1 MAYQVNRYNGS
12 FLVSVADGTIDSSTD
27 IRFLGK
33 NYAGY
38 GQVQNEN
45 FLHLLENFSGASQP
59 IKPISGQLWFDTVDR
74 KIKVYDGIRFRI
86 VGGSTSSNSPPT
98 GLSTGEFWFD
108 NLAQQLY
115 CWSGSDFVLIG
126 PENPS
131 SLGETSVAS
140 QVVKDENGNNHT
152 IAKFRSGGQTI
163 AVVSKDAFNLNL
175 ALLAGSSELAGFGR
189 IKKGITLVDTNND
202 SGVSSLVSGAI
213 LWGTAQTAKNLID
226 DQGNLFPIT
235 SIVRTDSPVFQSNV
249 VFRNGLALGA
259 VSDPKLSI
267 TLTDEISPNLICQ
280 TGQPISFKI
289 RTEGQIREIA
299 SISVTGINPGTGS
312 QYRLGSETNKWLQVY
327 ADNISGNLVGSVL
340 GNTVGVHTGN
350 VLAQDN
356 AVIINSTTKV
366 ITANSFQGEFIGDL
380 SGNAATATNALKL
393 NDLNVSGAALPNT
406 VAIRDNSSNITA
418 AQFVGIATQSNKL
431 KIDNAADD
439 SGDLN
444 YKTAKTNRSPLSI
457 AARDSAGN
465 IFANIFNGT
474 ATAVEGADLAEKYHT
489 DQVYDVGTVIVV
501 GGEKEVTSSSKG
513 DRAIGVISGNP
524 GLRMN
529 SEFEDGTYIALKG
542 RVPVKVVGK
551 VFKGDRL
558 VADNNGVACV
568 ARDVAEYHNIF
579 AIALSSSDID
589 DVKLVESV
597 II

>member
-131 SLGETSVAS
+131 SLGETSVTS

-152 IAKFRSGGQTI
+152 IAKLRSGGQTV

-202 SGVSSLVSGAI
+202 SGVSSPTSGSI

-235 SIVRTDSPVFQSNV
+235 SIVRTDSPIFQSSV
-249 VFRNGLALGA
+249 VFRNGLSLGA

-267 TLTDEISPNLICQ
+267 SLTDEISPNFICQ

-289 RTEGQIREIA
+289 RTEGQVRDIV
-299 SISVTGINPGTGS
+299 SISVTGINPGVAS

-340 GNTVGVHTGN
+340 GNTTGTHTGN

-356 AVIINSTTKV
+356 AVMINSTTKV
-366 ITANSFQGEFIGDL
+366 ITANTFQGEFIGDL
-380 SGNAATATNALKL
+380 AGNASTATNALKL

-406 VAIRDNSSNITA
+406 VAIRDSSSNITA
-418 AQFVGIATQSNKL
+418 AQFVGIASQSNRL

-489 DQVYDVGTVIVV
+489 DQTYDIGTVIAV
-501 GGEKEVTSSSKG
+501 GGEKEVTASSSG

-524 GLRMN
+524 GLLMN
-529 SEFEDGTYIALKG
+529 SEFQDGTYIALKG
-542 RVPVKVVGK
+542 RVPVKVIGK
-551 VFKGDRL
+551 VSKGDRL
-558 VADNNGVACV
+558 VASDNGTAQVAV
-568 ARDVAEYHNIF
+568 DNSEYHNVF
-579 AIALSSSDID
+579 AIALYSSDID
-589 DVKLVESV
+589 DIKLIESV

>member
-59 IKPISGQLWFDTVDR
+59 VRPISGQLWFDSVDR

-86 VGGSTSSNSPPT
+86 VGGSTTSSSPPT

-115 CWSGSDFVLIG
+115 CWTGSDFVLIG

-131 SLGETSVAS
+131 SLGESSVTS

-152 IAKFRSGGQTI
+152 IAKLRSGGQTV
-163 AVVSKDAFNLNL
+163 AVISKDAFNLNL

-202 SGVSSLVSGAI
+202 SGVSSPTSGSI

-235 SIVRTDSPVFQSNV
+235 SIVRTDSPIFQSSV
-249 VFRNGLALGA
+249 VFRNGLSLGA
-259 VSDPKLSI
+259 VSDPKLTIS
-267 TLTDEISPNLICQ
+267 LTDEISPDFICQ
-280 TGQPISFKI
+280 TGQPFSFKI
-289 RTEGQIREIA
+289 RTEGQIREIV
-299 SISVTGINPGTGS
+299 SISTTGIEPGTAS

-340 GNTVGVHTGN
+340 GNTTGTHTGN

-356 AVIINSTTKV
+356 AVMINSTTKV

-380 SGNAATATNALKL
+380 SGNAATATNALRL

-406 VAIRDNSSNITA
+406 VVIRDNAANITA
-418 AQFVGIATQSNKL
+418 AQFNGIASQSNRL

-489 DQVYDVGTVIVV
+489 DQTYDIGTVIAV
-501 GGEKEVTSSSKG
+501 GGEKEVTASSRG

-524 GLRMN
+524 GLLMN

-542 RVPVKVVGK
+542 RVPVKVIGK
-551 VFKGDRL
+551 VSKGDRL
-558 VADNNGVACV
+558 VANDNGTAQVAV
-568 ARDVAEYHNIF
+568 DNSEYHNVF
-579 AIALSSSDID
+579 AIALYSSDID
-589 DVKLVESV
+589 DIKLIESV